1 MNTSQ
6 YRLANPG
13 ALIAALP
20 PVLGFVPERSLVVV
34 GLEAG
39 RIGAVL
45 RTDLAEDLI
54 DHIED
59 LAAKT
64 ATTGAEGALL
74 VIVDADGALCP
85 ICSDGHRRL
94 HDALSAALAAH
105 TVSLKGAYVV
115 DVVAAGGRWQCMD
128 GCGARGAVD
137 DPQCSPVAAA
147 SVLRGRRLYGRREE
161 LATVIA
167 AGDPVRAAALG
178 ALINEPSAE
187 DARDDGRAEVVADVL
202 AAAAAVCA
210 DGDLGDAQIAR
221 LAGIISTDGAVRD
234 RLYGLAVSADGGAV
248 ETLWAFLGRTL
259 PEPWQTEAL
268 VLLAFSAY
276 VRGDGVLAG
285 VVLEAALS
293 ADPDHRMA
301 GMLDN
306 ALQSGMHPDNI
317 RALAQIGAR
326 RPRDR

>member
-1 MNTSQ
+1 
-6 YRLANPG
+6 
-13 ALIAALP
+13 
-20 PVLGFVPERSLVVV
+20 
-34 GLEAG
+34 
-39 RIGAVL
+39 
-45 RTDLAEDLI
+45 
-54 DHIED
+54 
-59 LAAKT
+59 
-64 ATTGAEGALL
+64 
-74 VIVDADGALCP
+74 
-85 ICSDGHRRL
+85 
-94 HDALSAALAAH
+94 
-105 TVSLKGAYVV
+105 
-115 DVVAAGGRWQCMD
+115 MD
-128 GCGARGAVD
+128 GCGARGEVD

-147 SVLRGRRLYGRREE
+147 SVLRGRRLYGRRAD

-178 ALINEPSAE
+178 ALIKERSAE
-187 DARDDGRAEVVADVL
+187 DVGGGRAEVVAEVL
-202 AAAAAVCA
+202 AAAAVVCA
-210 DGDLGDAQIAR
+210 VGDLGDAQIAR

-234 RLYGLAVSADGGAV
+234 RLYGLAVGADGVAV

-268 VLLAFSAY
+268 VLLAFSSY

-317 RALAQIGAR
+317 RALAQMGAR
-326 RPRDR
+326 RPCDPNAR